1 MLMVASTELAAGPS
15 VVAEL
20 HDVIAVAMA
29 QIGERATAART
40 LVGFDDAA
48 ALAAATAIGDL
59 ALGALGDVRRLIAS
73 LPGEAR
79 CRELGDDVHDALGHS
94 LSLAALLAGG
104 ARARL
109 EREPALAR
117 EALGRVAALAS
128 ETGAELE
135 ALLAAPLECDPL
147 PLAGR
152 LSAARAAPA
161 APRGTPDPFA
171 PVAALTALAIGQPVT
186 FAVDGAAL
194 AGASQPVAAAAYRIV
209 QESLTNA
216 RRHAPEAPVHVRVEA
231 ARGALGIAVVNAP
244 ARAAG
249 DVPGSGR
256 GIPGMHRRAAA
267 AGGVL
272 SAGPTPGGG
281 FRVEARLPL

>member
-1 MLMVASTELAAGPS
+1 MVASTELDTGPA
-15 VVAEL
+15 VVAQL

-29 QIGERATAART
+29 RIRERATAART

-48 ALAAATAIGDL
+48 ALAATTEIGDL
-59 ALGALGDVRRLIAS
+59 ALDALGDVRRLIAS
-73 LPGEAR
+73 LPSVA
-79 CRELGDDVHDALGHS
+79 CRELADDVHDTLGHS

-117 EALGRVAALAS
+117 EALGRVAALAG

-135 ALLAAPLECDPL
+135 TLLAEPLRHDPL
-147 PLAGR
+147 PLEQP
-152 LSAARAAPA
+152 AATRDPRAAAAAQPA
-161 APRGTPDPFA
+161 PLAG
-171 PVAALTALAIGQPVT
+171 VAALMALAVDQPVT
-186 FAVDGAAL
+186 FAVDGVAL
-194 AGASQPVAAAAYRIV
+194 AAAPRPLAAVAYRIV

-216 RRHAPEAPVHVRVEA
+216 RRHAPEAPVHVRVEVV
-231 ARGALGIAVVNAP
+231 RGALGVTVVNAP
-244 ARAAG
+244 ARTAACP
-249 DVPGSGR
+249 PGSGC

-267 AGGVL
+267 AGGLL

-281 FRVEARLPL
+281 FRVDARLPL

>member
-1 MLMVASTELAAGPS
+1 MVASTELAAGPS

-20 HDVIAVAMA
+20 HDVIAAAMA
-29 QIGERATAART
+29 RIGERAIAART

-48 ALAAATAIGDL
+48 ALAATTAIGDL

-73 LPGEAR
+73 LPAEAR

-135 ALLAAPLECDPL
+135 ALLAAPLECDAS
-147 PLAGR
+147 PLADR
-152 LSAARAAPA
+152 VSAARPAPA

-194 AGASQPVAAAAYRIV
+194 AGASQPVAAATYRIV

-231 ARGALGIAVVNAP
+231 DRDALGIAVVNAP
-244 ARAAG
+244 ARTPG
-249 DVPGSGR
+249 DAPGGGR
-256 GIPGMHRRAAA
+256 GIPAMHRRASA